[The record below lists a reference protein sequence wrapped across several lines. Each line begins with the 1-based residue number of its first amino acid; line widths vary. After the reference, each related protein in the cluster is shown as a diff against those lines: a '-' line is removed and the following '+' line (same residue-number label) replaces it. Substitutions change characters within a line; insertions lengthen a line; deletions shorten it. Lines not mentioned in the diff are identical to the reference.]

1 MKKTISD
8 KPSKSTSTTTRLQR
22 DTAPSSMKTPYYT
35 PLSLPQDSINTIK
48 AIQQTSLDLQGQR
61 EALNITIDVLQ
72 KRLLYLQDKLNKKS
86 P

>member
-22 DTAPSSMKTPYYT
+22 DTAPSSTKTPYFT
-35 PLSLPQDSINTIK
+35 PLSLPQDSINTIE
-48 AIQQTSLDLQGQR
+48 AIQQTLSDLQGQR